1 LDPNQRLAATGM
13 LVKNAVFWGLIA
25 RRGKRTRI
33 LKKRRSRNVEVLELL
48 LLQKAVMAAAEPAPC
63 YWYES

>member
-1 LDPNQRLAATGM
+1 MDPNQRLAATGM

-48 LLQKAVMAAAEPAPC
+48 LLLQKAVMAAAEPAPC
-63 YWYES
+63 Y

>member
-48 LLQKAVMAAAEPAPC
+48 LLLQKAVMAAAEPAPC
-63 YWYES
+63 Y

>member
-1 LDPNQRLAATGM
+1 MAATGT
-13 LVKNAVFWGLIA
+13 LLKCAVFWGLIA

-48 LLQKAVMAAAEPAPC
+48 LLLQKAAMAAAVAAEPAPC
-63 YWYES
+63 Y